1 MYETKQF
8 VAKIAI
14 SWYFLVEGLCMGN
27 WAASI
32 PIVKDEYN
40 IDEGILGNV
49 LFAAAGGAL
58 VAVPLVTY
66 LSSRYGSLLTTLYG
80 SLMMCLVFPI
90 VGIHSNKLISLVI
103 GAFLLGFS
111 LLVLD
116 SSMNTQAVLLELAID
131 KPILGHFHA
140 VYAIGCV
147 IGGLIGGTLFEF
159 NLSLFIEYI
168 GFSVVVLIPNVI
180 FSFFLFTFHE
190 EITINQHHATQVS
203 TQQKQTLL
211 NALSCSWFELKEVV
225 KNQTTP
231 APSPM
236 HSNLPESEKQ
246 QSKKN
251 NSLSLLKISL
261 ISSPERKEYS
271 TLYKATNAASRIRN
285 LSITSNNE
293 PPNPEEK
300 KDYYSLIVICCLLFI
315 GYFGEGSIGDWSA
328 LYLTTEWDCS
338 PLVATLG
345 YIGFQVS
352 IAIGRFYCDRIVVTL
367 GRRKLL
373 ICSGIIAGSGLLIA
387 SLTAVILPENPV
399 SLLITIIG
407 FSICGIGLSVLSP
420 TGISIIGTGVNG
432 FSSSTSI
439 AIASSLGYVGVLVG
453 PPILGNI
460 AVLCQSL
467 SWSFLVDACLISCIS
482 IFTLLLPLKYYQLPS
497 TTKASDDKSNATAS
511 ISIGSHSSGGG
522 VGGRG
527 GGSNGSGTSGGF
539 GLGKDIETMEK
550 EYKDNYD
557 IL

>member
-14 SWYFLVEGLCMGN
+14 SWYFFVEGLCMGN

-40 IDEGILGNV
+40 INEGILGNV

-58 VAVPLVTY
+58 VAVPLVTF
-66 LSSRYGSLLTTLYG
+66 LSSHFGSLLTTIYG

-90 VGIHSNKLISLVI
+90 VGVHSDKLISLVI

-116 SSMNTQAVLLELAID
+116 SSMNTQAVLLELALN

-147 IGGLIGGTLFEF
+147 VGGLIGGMLFEF
-159 NLSLFIEYI
+159 NLSLLIEYI
-168 GFSVVVLIPNVI
+168 GFSIIIFIPNI
-180 FSFFLFTFHE
+180 LFSFFLFSFQE
-190 EITINQHHATQVS
+190 EIIINQRHQQV
-203 TQQKQTLL
+203 TAAYQKQTLL
-211 NALSCSWFELKEVV
+211 NALSCSWFELKEVA
-225 KNQTTP
+225 KNQATP
-231 APSPM
+231 ASSPRK
-236 HSNLPESEKQ
+236 LTLQER
-246 QSKKN
+246 N
-251 NSLSLLKISL
+251 NTLKTSL
-261 ISSPERKEYS
+261 ITSPEREEYD
-271 TLYKATNAASRIRN
+271 TLYKATTAATRIRN

-293 PPNPEEK
+293 PPIKGEK

-338 PLVATLG
+338 PLTATLG

-352 IAIGRFYCDRIVVTL
+352 IAIGRFYCDRLVVRL
-367 GRRKLL
+367 GRKKLL
-373 ICSGIIAGSGLLIA
+373 ISSGMIAGCGLLIA
-387 SLTAVILPENPV
+387 SLTAVLLPENV
-399 SLLITIIG
+399 ISLLITILG
-407 FSICGIGLSVLSP
+407 FIICGIGLSVLSP

-482 IFTLLLPLKYYQLPS
+482 IFTLLLPSKYYKLRN
-497 TTKASDDKSNATAS
+497 DDNKSNSTAS
-511 ISIGSHSSGGG
+511 VSSRNHSSG
-522 VGGRG
+522 
-527 GGSNGSGTSGGF
+527 NGSGGGRSNDGGSGTGV
-539 GLGKDIETMEK
+539 GGKDIESMEK
-550 EYKDNYD
+550 EYNDNYN